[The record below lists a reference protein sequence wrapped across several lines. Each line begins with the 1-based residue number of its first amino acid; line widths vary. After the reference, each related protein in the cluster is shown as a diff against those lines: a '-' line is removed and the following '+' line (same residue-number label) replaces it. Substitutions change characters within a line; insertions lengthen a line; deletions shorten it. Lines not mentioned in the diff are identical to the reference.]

1 MQTIRLH
8 FNHFT
13 QNFFAAS
20 LSLNQLMFRHFILG
34 KNILH
39 LFIYFHLGKAVHP
52 LLLDN
57 GWPTFTSTKLSEI
70 RRYTLLQNKSTSLIL
85 SPTYLYGFNG
95 LSGFPLKGV
104 FIVTAGV
111 FRFNADASLLVLSFS
126 YSTFSSSFMTTLDF
140 DLGVSLFLRI
150 VLGVLLASASFVAA
164 LCLLIFFFLLSTF
177 SAWSVFFSREVFRS
191 SSVTFSSTG
200 IVKEEVSRG
209 FAPVV
214 WARFKSSLTLYGLR

>member
-1 MQTIRLH
+1 MQEVYCRL
-8 FNHFT
+8 FDCT
-13 QNFFAAS
+13 LAILRRIFFAAS
-20 LSLNQLMFRHFILG
+20 LSLNQLVFRHFILG

-39 LFIYFHLGKAVHP
+39 YFISTWVKQPTRCFPH
-52 LLLDN
+52 N
-57 GWPTFTSTKLSEI
+57 RWPTFKSTKLTEI
-70 RRYTLLQNKSTSLIL
+70 RPYTLLQNKSTSLIL

-164 LCLLIFFFLLSTF
+164 LCLLIFFFRFSIFST
-177 SAWSVFFSREVFRS
+177 
-191 SSVTFSSTG
+191 
-200 IVKEEVSRG
+200 
-209 FAPVV
+209 
-214 WARFKSSLTLYGLR
+214 